1 MRLRFYVTQILIGG
15 LVCILLGVFLYSLS
29 VEGVDDLGLHA
40 ADFIPTTVPELF
52 HDDSHKMDGR
62 GAIFLAGFI
71 LLVLFGAGFFKVFQ
85 DINEKR

>member
-1 MRLRFYVTQILIGG
+1 
-15 LVCILLGVFLYSLS
+15 
-29 VEGVDDLGLHA
+29 
-40 ADFIPTTVPELF
+40 LF